1 MPGRIIYLTQHFR
14 KNQKNKLLLPFKF
27 NIIRIVTHFLQS
39 LKPGIQKKYLLLVAA
54 MFWTFAGGMLLVRGF
69 SILKFST
76 SVIVLEEL
84 GSIFAGILFYKYL
97 FSKISMKHITRIQ
110 NIQEEKPCI
119 FSFFNGRS
127 YLLMSIMITAGV
139 TLRLSGMVPI
149 GYLSLFYIAMGTPL
163 LISALR
169 FYKYAV
175 IGMRKQRV

>member
-1 MPGRIIYLTQHFR
+1 
-14 KNQKNKLLLPFKF
+14 
-27 NIIRIVTHFLQS
+27 
-39 LKPGIQKKYLLLVAA
+39 
-54 MFWTFAGGMLLVRGF
+54 
-69 SILKFST
+69 
-76 SVIVLEEL
+76 
-84 GSIFAGILFYKYL
+84 
-97 FSKISMKHITRIQ
+97 MKHITRIQ
-110 NIQEEKPCI
+110 NIQEQKPCI